1 MNLEEIW
8 CYKFM
13 HLDLGVKG
21 KDNQRL
27 TSGNLAASP
36 DMTIKQVPHWEAEK
50 AALQCWRGTECL
62 QEGWTRKTAWDPAKQ
77 VLPSWGDAKVFPWRS
92 L

>member
-1 MNLEEIW
+1 MR

-13 HLDLGVKG
+13 HLDLGIKG

-36 DMTIKQVPHWEAEK
+36 DMTTKQVPH
-50 AALQCWRGTECL
+50 
-62 QEGWTRKTAWDPAKQ
+62 
-77 VLPSWGDAKVFPWRS
+77 
-92 L
+92 